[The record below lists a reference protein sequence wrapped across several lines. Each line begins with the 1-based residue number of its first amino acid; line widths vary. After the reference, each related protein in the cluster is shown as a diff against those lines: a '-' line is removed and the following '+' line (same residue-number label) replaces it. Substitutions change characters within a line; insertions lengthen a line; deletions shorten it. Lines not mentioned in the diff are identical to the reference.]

1 MRRDVEKVERKE
13 GARLAMES
21 RIWKRSSICIEQSV
35 ERLQVRET
43 DGQRVARIRKQP

>member
-13 GARLAMES
+13 GALGHEIKDLQAQLDR
-21 RIWKRSSICIEQSV
+21 IEQYV